1 MASSAASSTNA
12 LLALNNQRPTEND
25 KVPFDDVG
33 GPRNDGAP
41 IKTGSTA
48 DYADFGFDATHG
60 ISPDTTRLP
69 KAGVPGE
76 PRKSLPSQPG
86 ESATDADVPSEDE
99 DETIAEEVGANAP
112 DPSAED
118 VTDAEKLVK
127 EEDGDGDE
135 DDADT
140 EVDLSGI
147 DLDELAGDDVD
158 LIDLPSDTVDEEDG
172 DEDVDDE
179 PLEEE
184 DGDEDEED
192 EDDKPMFESRAHA
205 RSVYRKL
212 KGLFEAEDQ
221 TDGKRDDDK
230 EEIPTGDDDAPKAP
244 VAEGL
249 FDDEDEDDIPSA
261 EVDEESDPLTTQNDA
276 TKDPNAKTGDS
287 IDELGLGESR
297 KRSLRK
303 ESKKFR
309 MKIRFNEGKKLFEGN
324 TVLAEEDIRQSRA
337 LFESAVRSVATD
349 VAKQLR
355 DEYQKRFNEAKLRL
369 ESRSTK
375 QIDRY
380 LSYVVEQWAKDNK
393 VALRSQLR
401 AKLSEN
407 FVRGLKKLFV
417 ENYVEVPKNKTNVVT
432 ALARNVKALKE
443 QVQKSEAKNVALAA
457 ELKEST
463 KKANVNLVRE
473 HKARLVA
480 EAASALPASE
490 RGKFAQR
497 ALTLEFKSSKT
508 FKKDLVALREQYNA
522 ADKVETERP
531 LAVPNAAPLF
541 EERQRTAVDAYAD
554 AVGKLAR

>member
-12 LLALNNQRPTEND
+12 LLALTNQQGTEND
-25 KVPFDDVG
+25 QVPFDDAG

-41 IKTGSTA
+41 IRTGSTA
-48 DYADFGFDATHG
+48 DYADFGFDATLG

-76 PRKSLPSQPG
+76 PRKSLPAQPG
-86 ESATDADVPSEDE
+86 ESATDAEVPSEDE
-99 DETIAEEVGANAP
+99 DETISEEVGANAP

-118 VTDAEKLVK
+118 VADTEKLVK
-127 EEDGDGDE
+127 EEDGDE
-135 DDADT
+135 DDT

-158 LIDLPSDTVDEEDG
+158 LIDLPTDTVEEEDG
-172 DEDVDDE
+172 DADEDDE

-184 DGDEDEED
+184 DEDKKDD

-212 KGLFEAEDQ
+212 KSLFEAEDQ

-230 EEIPTGDDDAPKAP
+230 EEIPTGDDKAP

-249 FDDEDEDDIPSA
+249 FDDEDEDDKVPSA

-276 TKDPNAKTGDS
+276 TKDPNAPTGNT
-287 IDELGLGESR
+287 IDELGLG
-297 KRSLRK
+297 

-309 MKIRFNEGKKLFEGN
+309 MKIRFSEGKKLFEGN

-349 VAKQLR
+349 IAKQLR

-369 ESRSTK
+369 EAKSTK

-417 ENYVEVPKNKTNVVT
+417 ENYVEVPKGKTNVVT

-463 KKANVNLVRE
+463 KRGNANLVRE
-473 HKARLVA
+473 HKARLIAEVA
-480 EAASALPASE
+480 AALPTSE
-490 RGKFAQR
+490 RGKFSER
-497 ALTLEFKSSKT
+497 AKVLEFKSSKT

-541 EERQRTAVDAYAD
+541 EERQTTTAVDVYAA